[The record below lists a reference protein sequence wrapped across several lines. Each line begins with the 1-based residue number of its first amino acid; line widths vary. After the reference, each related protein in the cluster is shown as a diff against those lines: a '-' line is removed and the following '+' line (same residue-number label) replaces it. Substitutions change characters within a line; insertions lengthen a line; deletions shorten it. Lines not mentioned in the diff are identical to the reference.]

1 MTKEFLMAYSQYK
14 VIHVME
20 GGCGTVLLG
29 ASGLPIAKL
38 EDTLNEEAAD
48 GWQVVF
54 MVIEQKRFLL
64 FWTREAVLITLG
76 R

>member
-1 MTKEFLMAYSQYK
+1 MAYTQYK
-14 VIHVME
+14 VVHIVE

-29 ASGLPIAKL
+29 ASGLPIAKM
-38 EDTLNEEAAD
+38 EATLNAEAAD

-54 MVIEQKRFLL
+54 MVVEQKRFLL
-64 FWTREAVLITLG
+64 FWSREAVILTLG